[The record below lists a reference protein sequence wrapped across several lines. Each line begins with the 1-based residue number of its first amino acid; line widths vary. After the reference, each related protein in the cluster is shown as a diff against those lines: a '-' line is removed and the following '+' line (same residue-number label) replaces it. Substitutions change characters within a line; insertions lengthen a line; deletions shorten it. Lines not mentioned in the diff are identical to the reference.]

1 MPKKRHPNAGE
12 YGDSELYLSAL
23 GAKIDAPGDRLGAAQ
38 WRDDIDREPV
48 RNLVKHTLHAYQGGT
63 MSTFE
68 ELAQQFAGLKEQLPH
83 EQLQAVYA
91 ALGQLR
97 AAGVAIIGEN
107 VSANWQA
114 RVSEVQQQTTSL
126 MQSLEELGDYIEET
140 AGRIRNQQL

>member
-1 MPKKRHPNAGE
+1 MPKKRHPNTGE
-12 YGDSELYLSAL
+12 LADSELYLSAL
-23 GAKIDAPGDRLGAAQ
+23 GNLIDQPGDRFGLSE
-38 WRDDIDREPV
+38 WRDDVDREPV
-48 RNLVKHTLHAYQGGT
+48 RNLVKQTLHDYNKGGH
-63 MSTFE
+63 MSFE
-68 ELAQQFAGLKEQLPH
+68 ELGAQFAGLKEQLPH

-126 MQSLEELGDYIEET
+126 MQSVEELGDYIEET